1 VLRGIDHI
9 VIVVPDLAAAIKN
22 YSDLGFTVTTGG
34 RHPIGSENALIPFE
48 DGSYIE
54 LIAFNVSD
62 SGLFWQDRL
71 QQGGG
76 IVDFCARCDS
86 LTQSAELLR
95 KSGAAIA
102 DPMPLSRTRPDGYVV
117 KWLLAM
123 PQPPWAGI
131 IPFLIEDFTP
141 RNERVPSA
149 MHHANGVIGIDTITL
164 VVSDPSR
171 LSGFYETVL
180 GQRSKPIHLPELQ
193 ATGSCV
199 HIGPHRCALV
209 SPTSD
214 LGTLA
219 EWLRSRGPSLYSAAL
234 RAPDK
239 PLRNLEMNKSAN
251 ARLSLV
257 SARDK

>member
-9 VIVVPDLAAAIKN
+9 VVVVPDLAAAIKN
-22 YSDLGFTVTTGG
+22 YTDLGFTVTTGG

-54 LIAFNVSD
+54 LIAFTVSD

-71 QQGGG
+71 QEGGG
-76 IVDFCARCDS
+76 IVDFCARCES

-95 KSGAAIA
+95 KAGAAIA
-102 DPMPLSRTRPDGYVV
+102 DPMPLSRTRPDGCVV

-131 IPFLIEDFTP
+131 IPFLIEDLTP
-141 RNERVPSA
+141 RSERVPSA
-149 MHHANGVIGIDTITL
+149 THHANGVIGIDTITL
-164 VVSDPSR
+164 VVTDASR

-180 GQRSKPIHLPELQ
+180 GERSKPIHLPELQ
-193 ATGSCV
+193 ATGFCV
-199 HIGPHRCALV
+199 HIGPQRCALV

-214 LGTLA
+214 LGAVA
-219 EWLRSRGPSLYSAAL
+219 EWLKSRGPSLYSAAL
-234 RAPDK
+234 KTAHR
-239 PLRNLEMNKSAN
+239 PLRNLDMNKTEN
-251 ARLSLV
+251 AKLSLV
-257 SARDK
+257 